1 MEQQLDVFVKV
12 VELKNFS
19 LAAKE
24 LHMTQPAV
32 SQHIQ
37 MLERD
42 MGAKLLERNNKFIRL
57 THTGEI
63 VYYHAK
69 EILGLYSRMKD
80 LVEDAMHEAR
90 GKLLIGASYTFGEYI
105 LPHVIARLR
114 DAYPSIQP
122 SITIANTQEIVH
134 LVKSYQLD
142 VGIIEGDLNET
153 KLHTEPFAKDEML
166 LFISPKH
173 PLSQKKNVSMVDLQ
187 NETWIVR
194 EIGSGTREA
203 AEKLFDVSQIRPKH
217 MMEFGSNQVI
227 KESVEA
233 GLGITLLSKSAV
245 RKEQKLGTLIALE
258 IDGLPLVRNFSIITK
273 PTKFQPRSVDVFLQL
288 LRIER

>member
-1 MEQQLDVFVKV
+1 MEQQLDIFVKV

-57 THTGEI
+57 THTGDI

-80 LVEDAMHEAR
+80 LVEDAMHEAS

-142 VGIIEGDLNET
+142 VGIIEGDLHEP

-173 PLSQKKNVSMVDLQ
+173 PLSQKRNVSMRDLQ
-187 NETWIVR
+187 DETWIVR

-203 AEKLFDVSQIRPKH
+203 AEKLFDASQIRPEH

-245 RKEQKLGTLIALE
+245 RKEQKLGTLIALQ
-258 IDGLPLVRNFSIITK
+258 IDGLPLVRNFSIITR

-288 LRIER
+288 LRAER

>member
-1 MEQQLDVFVKV
+1 
-12 VELKNFS
+12 
-19 LAAKE
+19 
-24 LHMTQPAV
+24 
-32 SQHIQ
+32 
-37 MLERD
+37 

-57 THTGEI
+57 THTGDI

-142 VGIIEGDLNET
+142 VGIIEGDLHEP

-173 PLSQKKNVSMVDLQ
+173 PLSQKRNVSMRDLQ
-187 NETWIVR
+187 DETWIVR

-203 AEKLFDVSQIRPKH
+203 AEKLFDASQIRPEH

-245 RKEQKLGTLIALE
+245 RKEQKLGTLIALQ

-288 LRIER
+288 LRAEQ